1 MNLEN
6 YFKFSW
12 LALLRPVIGPENS
25 RHSLNQSDAKVKPI
39 TPCSLTA
46 SSFLL
51 SPPIGSLCYFP
62 LLWLAVVIIWF
73 CFTKSSKFW
82 QSRCVRLNTSSVSLH
97 CTSIQIFV
105 FHFQDLFWLCF
116 SSFNFSL
123 EAPLENV
130 GLFMGALVLSWSR
143 LISIDVYLY
152 ILTSPFVILF
162 FASLLWWTSLF
173 AARWNMQPIT
183 NNATTTILQLLT
195 ILQCC
200 INATI
205 TYN

>member
-51 SPPIGSLCYFP
+51 SPRIGSLCYFP

-97 CTSIQIFV
+97 RTSIQIFV

-143 LISIDVYLY
+143 LISIDV
-152 ILTSPFVILF
+152 
-162 FASLLWWTSLF
+162 
-173 AARWNMQPIT
+173 
-183 NNATTTILQLLT
+183 
-195 ILQCC
+195 
-200 INATI
+200 
-205 TYN
+205 

>member
-1 MNLEN
+1 MSLEN

-12 LALLRPVIGPENS
+12 LALLIPVIGPENS
-25 RHSLNQSDAKVKPI
+25 RHSLNQSDAKVKPS

-51 SPPIGSLCYFP
+51 SPPIGILWYFP
-62 LLWLAVVIIWF
+62 LLWLAMVIIWF
-73 CFTKSSKFW
+73 CFTKLCQKVLKSSKFW

-97 CTSIQIFV
+97 RASIQIFV

-143 LISIDVYLY
+143 LKSIDV
-152 ILTSPFVILF
+152 
-162 FASLLWWTSLF
+162 
-173 AARWNMQPIT
+173 
-183 NNATTTILQLLT
+183 
-195 ILQCC
+195 
-200 INATI
+200 
-205 TYN
+205 

>member
-1 MNLEN
+1 M
-6 YFKFSW
+6 
-12 LALLRPVIGPENS
+12 IGPENLH
-25 RHSLNQSDAKVKPI
+25 HSLNQSDAKVKPS

-51 SPPIGSLCYFP
+51 SPPIGSLWYFP

-73 CFTKSSKFW
+73 CFTKLCQKVLKSSKFW
-82 QSRCVRLNTSSVSLH
+82 QSRRVRLNTSSVSLH
-97 CTSIQIFV
+97 RTGIQIFV